1 MKKYLIMAMAML
13 LALGTLAGCGN
24 QAQDKKELQEVSI
37 GVMPDIDSVPIIIAQ
52 EKGYFA
58 EEGLKV
64 DIQKFKSAMDRDA
77 ALQSGNLDGAISD
90 MLAVAFAKSG
100 GFDVKVL
107 PDGWTVLTKDGSLSA
122 HFEHTVVITPD
133 GPKIMTVI

>member
-1 MKKYLIMAMAML
+1 MKKILVLALAAVMAMS
-13 LALGTLAGCGN
+13 ALLAGCGSR
-24 QAQDKKELQEVSI
+24 QAEKKELQGLAV

-77 ALQSGNLDGAISD
+77 ALQSGNLDGAVSD
-90 MLAVAFAKSG
+90 LRRRQRQMCIRDRQLQTDCRQGGTGCGTSG
-100 GFDVKVL
+100 SGRQRCSRVQKYHHRVCD
-107 PDGWTVLTKDGSLSA
+107 
-122 HFEHTVVITPD
+122 
-133 GPKIMTVI
+133 